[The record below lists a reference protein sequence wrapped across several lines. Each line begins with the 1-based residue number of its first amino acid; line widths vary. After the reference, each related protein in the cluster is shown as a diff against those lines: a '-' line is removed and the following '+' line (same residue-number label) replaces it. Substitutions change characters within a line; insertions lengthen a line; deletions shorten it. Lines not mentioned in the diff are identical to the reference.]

1 MSRSFE
7 IAVAKSMAPAKRVA
21 LPSCRNQREE
31 HFEGS
36 DV

>member
-7 IAVAKSMAPAKRVA
+7 IAGAKSMAPAERAA

-31 HFEGS
+31 HFERS
-36 DV
+36 RV